1 MDINNAR
8 QKITEESQ
16 KIGSSLAIF
25 VEEHL
30 NSLCTTDVVA
40 AQVTAKGKSVAGCIK
55 EITDTARKKA
65 ANGVACLSE
74 EEVTGIINSYY
85 GLKDLER
92 KGTKAAQDDDVIDIF
107 DLM

>member
-30 NSLCTTDVVA
+30 NSLCTTDGVA

-55 EITDTARKKA
+55 EITDAARKKA

-74 EEVTGIINSYY
+74 EEVTEIINTYY

-92 KGTKAAQDDDVIDIF
+92 KRTKTAQDDVIDIF
-107 DLM
+107 DFM

>member
-1 MDINNAR
+1 MDINEAR
-8 QKITEESQ
+8 KKITEESQ
-16 KIGSSLAIF
+16 EIGSSLAIF

-30 NSLCTTDVVA
+30 NSLCTTDGVA

-55 EITDTARKKA
+55 EITDAARKKA

-74 EEVTGIINSYY
+74 EEVTEIINTYY

-92 KGTKAAQDDDVIDIF
+92 KRTKTAQDDDVIDIF
-107 DLM
+107 DLL

>member
-1 MDINNAR
+1 MDINSAR

-16 KIGSSLAIF
+16 EIGSSLAIF

-30 NSLCTTDVVA
+30 NSLCTTDEVA
-40 AQVTAKGKSVAGCIK
+40 AQVTAKGKSLSGCIK
-55 EITDTARKKA
+55 EITDAARKKA

-92 KGTKAAQDDDVIDIF
+92 KGAKAAQDDDVIDIF

>member
-16 KIGSSLAIF
+16 KIGSSIAVF

-30 NSLCTTDVVA
+30 NSLCTTDEVA
-40 AQVTAKGKSVAGCIK
+40 TRVIAKGKSLSGCIK
-55 EITDTARKKA
+55 EITDAARKKA
-65 ANGVACLSE
+65 ANGVACLND
-74 EEVTGIINSYY
+74 EEVAEIINDYY
-85 GLKDLER
+85 GLNSTER
-92 KGTKAAQDDDVIDIF
+92 KATKAAQDDVIDIF

>member
-1 MDINNAR
+1 MDISNAR

-16 KIGSSLAIF
+16 KIGSSLAVF

-30 NSLCTTDVVA
+30 NSLCTTDGVA
-40 AQVTAKGKSVAGCIK
+40 AQVTAKGKSVSGCIK

-74 EEVTGIINSYY
+74 EEVTEIINNYY
-85 GLKDLER
+85 GLNATER
-92 KGTKAAQDDDVIDIF
+92 KATRNAQDDVIDIF